1 MGFLSKIFKGVKKV
15 VKKIGKGI
23 KKVVGKVGKA
33 FGKLG
38 IVGQIGLA
46 FLMPHMMAG
55 LGTFWQ
61 GFGGFASK
69 LANSTGVAGQLF
81 GKALS
86 AVHTAGS
93 MVGKVYTGITDT
105 ISSAF
110 DVVTGKGT
118 LGDLKT
124 SAQSIFSGPVDT
136 LKASFQPK
144 VKPMIDTSSISD
156 TLTNMKEIKIPT
168 IEDTVSKFKTPTL
181 EDQITKSSI
190 LDKPITSNIQSIVEQ
205 QQTEKTIGQKI
216 MDYGIQQKDNL
227 VSAVKDF
234 DLGET
239 VTSNLTSGIE
249 SGLQQKGAEFIVGKR
264 ETPDSNFTSINMSSL
279 MQPNSSQ
286 GVFDTVDLAVQ
297 NNIGN
302 PFQVRSIQN
311 YDYITSG
318 LIQDENAW
326 FQNRQYATNVMP
338 GMGGVR

>member
-46 FLMPHMMAG
+46 FLMPHMMSG
-55 LGTFWQ
+55 LGTFWK

-69 LANSTGVAGQLF
+69 LANSTGVGGQLF

-156 TLTNMKEIKIPT
+156 TLANMKEIKIPT

-181 EDQITKSSI
+181 EEQITKSSI